1 MTIGDGGIHVAVAS
15 IHATRIHFCLF
26 DGSGSTELR
35 RVALKREGHTH
46 SAFIPGVKEGARH
59 GLRAEGP
66 WDPHAAQ
73 RFDVTKLLV
82 DPHATALDRAYAYHP
97 ALCEQGRDT
106 ATLVP
111 KAIVQQPHTKVAR
124 PKPRQ
129 PQWIYELP
137 VKAFSQLH
145 PAIPIQ
151 KRGTISALAE
161 PAALQHFKRLGV
173 DTIELMPLMAWI
185 DERHLHALG
194 LSNAWGYNPVTFM
207 APDPRLAPGGFS
219 EIAETIKALHD
230 NGMQVLLDVVLNHT
244 GESDASGP
252 TLSFRGLDN
261 ATWYRH
267 KQGAPV
273 NDSGCGNT
281 VALDHPLVI
290 DYTVAALRHW
300 VEATG
305 LDGFRF
311 DLATVMGRNGHGF
324 SADAPLIKAIATD
337 FVLKDCILIAEPWD
351 VGPGGYQL
359 GNFPKAWPEW
369 NDRYRD
375 DVRRFWRGDDFSA
388 NALATRLAGSSEV
401 FAAKSPSRS
410 INFIAAHD
418 GFTLRDLTIHAEKHN
433 FANGEGNRDGK
444 SHEVTWVG
452 GDVRALL
459 ATLFFSRGTP
469 LLTAGDEFGR
479 SQNGNNN
486 AYAQDNETTW
496 LDWAWADLELIDF
509 TAALVALRQQHPLLS
524 ADRFLT
530 ESDATWFDAKGKAP
544 DWKKP
549 RNRVLGLNFTDGT
562 TQLAIVVNCGEI
574 ALRLPLKG
582 RWLRLFCSVDGADC
596 PPQAVALF
604 QRNA

>member
-1 MTIGDGGIHVAVAS
+1 VTIGDGGIHVAVAS
-15 IHATRIHFCLF
+15 LHATRIHFCLF
-26 DGSGSTELR
+26 DDSGDTELR
-35 RVALKREGHTH
+35 RVALTPHGHIH
-46 SAFIPGVKEGARH
+46 SAFIPGVQEGARY

-97 ALCEQGRDT
+97 ALCERGRDT
-106 ATLVP
+106 AALVP
-111 KAIVQQPHTKVAR
+111 KAIVQKPFSKVVRAKPHQPK
-124 PKPRQ
+124 
-129 PQWIYELP
+129 WIYELP

-145 PAIPIQ
+145 PDIPNS

-161 PAALQHFKRLGV
+161 PAALQYFKRLGV

-185 DERHLHALG
+185 DERHLQALG
-194 LSNAWGYNPVTFM
+194 LANAWGYNPVAFFS
-207 APDPRLAPGGFS
+207 ADPRLAPGGFS
-219 EIAETIKALHD
+219 EIAATIKTLHE
-230 NGMQVLLDVVLNHT
+230 NGIQVLLDVVLNHT

-267 KQGAPV
+267 WHGAPV

-281 VALDHPLVI
+281 MALDHPQVI

-300 VEATG
+300 IEATG

-324 SADAPLIKAIATD
+324 SADAPLFQAIAAD
-337 FVLKDCILIAEPWD
+337 AVLGDCILIAEPWD

-359 GNFPKAWPEW
+359 GNFPKSWPEW
-369 NDRYRD
+369 NDRFRD
-375 DVRRFWRGDDFSA
+375 DVRRFWRGDTFSA
-388 NALATRLAGSSEV
+388 NQLATRLAGSSDV
-401 FAAKSPSRS
+401 FASKSPARS

-418 GFTLRDLTIHAEKHN
+418 GFTLRDLTIHAEKDN

-469 LLTAGDEFGR
+469 LLTSGDEFGR
-479 SQNGNNN
+479 SQGGNNN

-496 LDWAWADLELIDF
+496 LNWTQADDSLVEF
-509 TAALVALRQQHPLLS
+509 TAKLVKLRQQHLALS

-530 ESDATWFDAKGKAP
+530 ESDATWFDARGKPP

-549 RNRVLGLNFTDGT
+549 RNRVLGLCLTDGT
-562 TQLAIVVNCGEI
+562 SQLAIVVNGGED
-574 ALRLPLKG
+574 ATRFPLKG
-582 RWLRLFCSVDGADC
+582 NWRRLFCSADGADC
-596 PPQAVALF
+596 PAKAVALF